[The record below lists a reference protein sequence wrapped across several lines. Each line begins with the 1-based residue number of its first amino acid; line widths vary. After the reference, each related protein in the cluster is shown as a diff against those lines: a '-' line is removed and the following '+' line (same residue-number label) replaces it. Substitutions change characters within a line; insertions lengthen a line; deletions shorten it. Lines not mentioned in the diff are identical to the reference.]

1 MYKPNKKPKL
11 KRCSCCC
18 KEMTSMAYYR
28 MKPVCRRCFNKLRII
43 SKSKINLKEDNIWGF
58 LNQYG

>member
-18 KEMTSMAYYR
+18 KEMTSKAYYKT
-28 MKPVCRRCFNKLRII
+28 KPVCRRCFNKLRLLA
-43 SKSKINLKEDNIWGF
+43 KCKVNNTQDDVWGF
-58 LNQYG
+58 LNLYG